1 MSSYTINVLSD
12 TDDKFVLDLLQ
23 ALENKHIIDVQPKR
37 RSIGL
42 PGEPLTKEEFIHE
55 IELARK
61 STIRYTAEEAK
72 KILQL

>member
-23 ALENKHIIDVQPKR
+23 ALETKRIIDVQPKR

-42 PGEPLTKEEFIHE
+42 PGEPLTREEFIYE